1 MPGRGHVK
9 TTTPRGYTIM
19 KKQQGF
25 TLIELMIVVA
35 IIGILAAIA
44 LPAYR
49 DYTSKSKIAN
59 AVAEVAGDKIKVGE
73 NYGAGKVGAALCDGT
88 VTGNCAEAAGVVT
101 LTGNNTGANASDTQ
115 VSVVGTM
122 PADSTANITWVCTVI
137 DSPTARYE
145 TENCDALP

>member
-1 MPGRGHVK
+1 
-9 TTTPRGYTIM
+9 M

-73 NYGAGKVGAALCDGT
+73 NFGSGTEDLCLGT
-88 VTGNCAEAAGVVT
+88 VTGNCVETVDDTTVT
-101 LTGNNTGANASDTQ
+101 LTGTNTGSNAGDTV
-115 VSVVGTM
+115 VSIVGTM
-122 PADSTANITWVCTVI
+122 PAASTANITWTCTVTT
-137 DSPTARYE
+137 SPTANFQ
-145 TENCDALP
+145 TDNCADLTP